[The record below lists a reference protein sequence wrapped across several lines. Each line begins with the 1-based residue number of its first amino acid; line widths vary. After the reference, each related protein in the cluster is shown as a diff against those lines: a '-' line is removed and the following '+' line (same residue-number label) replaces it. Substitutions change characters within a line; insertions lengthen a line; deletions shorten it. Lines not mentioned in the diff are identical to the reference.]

1 MNRNVTNRYG
11 GNQVELDSALN
22 QSREPMVQYVLNMM
36 GATEYKAFKVFADQG
51 FTTGSGASGS
61 LEGIHGNYHGLI
73 GGTGHM
79 GAVAVAAFDPVFWIH
94 HCQIDRW
101 FAIWQAIHPDSWYSS
116 SQKDYQNADLLPFR
130 SSKVGGEK
138 FWKPDQTR
146 DWKTFGYTYADVE
159 FGSPKEVLQA
169 FKDKYG
175 WSCRKH
181 ESDDSFGKC
190 PDNMKPLPVLENAQV
205 FKYSSND
212 LADAIIGPVLA
223 QTAEMS
229 LLAADSSIV
238 AQEVQADS
246 IPSEATSH
254 EQTADPSD
262 RAFVN
267 VPEEVVNDPGS
278 STVEESKAD
287 RQWFV
292 DVLVE
297 RYVPVSPATQML
309 GLSNTPT
316 VLR

>member
-1 MNRNVTNRYG
+1 MSRDLTNRHDN
-11 GNQVELDSALN
+11 NQVMLDSALN
-22 QSREPMVQYVLNMM
+22 QARENKVQYVLNMM
-36 GATEYKAFKVFADQG
+36 GATEYNQFPVVADQG
-51 FTTGSGASGS
+51 FTTGSKASGS
-61 LEGIHGNYHGLI
+61 LEGIHGAYHGLI

-101 FAIWQAIHPDSWYSS
+101 FAIWQAIHPNAWYSPS
-116 SQKDYQNADLLPFR
+116 HKDFQAADLLPFR

-175 WSCRKH
+175 WSCRKGG
-181 ESDDSFGKC
+181 SFGNC
-190 PDNMKPLPVLENAQV
+190 PDNMKPLDLQSAQV
-205 FKYSSND
+205 YKYLSSGPEH
-212 LADAIIGPVLA
+212 AIIKPMLA
-223 QTAEMS
+223 PTAKMS
-229 LLAADSSIV
+229 LLAADSSIG
-238 AQEVQADS
+238 AQEVQAES
-246 IPSEATSH
+246 ISSEATSH
-254 EQTADPSD
+254 EQTANPGD

-267 VPEEVVNDPGS
+267 IPDEVIDDPES
-278 STVEESKAD
+278 STVEESSVD

-297 RYVPVSPATQML
+297 RYVSVSPAMQML
-309 GLSNTPT
+309 GHANRSA